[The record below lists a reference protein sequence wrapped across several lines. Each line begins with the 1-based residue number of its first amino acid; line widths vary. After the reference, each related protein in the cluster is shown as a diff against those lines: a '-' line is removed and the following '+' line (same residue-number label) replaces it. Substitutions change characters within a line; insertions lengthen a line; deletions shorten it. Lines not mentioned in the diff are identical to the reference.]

1 MEAPQ
6 FPVIRPPVPI
16 PQTPPPPPPT
26 EIPRTPSSPVVNLQV
41 PDSKD
46 IITPPLVAK
55 PSKSSSPS
63 TSNHN
68 VISIPSYSRW
78 FSWDKIHETETR
90 FLPEFFD
97 GKSTTKNPSVYKY
110 YRDTMIQKF
119 REKPMN
125 KITYTE
131 IRKMLV
137 GDVGS
142 IRRVF
147 DFLEGWGLINYTG
160 MVPLRSKEEKGSSST
175 GSVKSNEGVI
185 SVSAYQPSPLS
196 SSSKETAKKFCSG
209 CKTVCSIACFV
220 CDQHDLTLCARCY
233 VRGNYRVGVS
243 ATEFR
248 RVEIREATKTGD
260 WTEKD
265 TLHLLEAI
273 QHFGDDWKKV
283 AEHVGGRSEK
293 ECVARFIKL
302 PFKEQFVGPPASAE
316 VDKYY
321 DTKDQSETEAGA
333 ENVSSSSPAKKR
345 CLTPLADASNPIMA
359 QVAFLSA
366 MAGCGVAEAAARAAV
381 AALSEEDLLIG
392 HKGIR
397 EGSGSLPAETGV
409 VSGATNN
416 GNSAFSKLESVSC
429 APDNDNSTLS
439 KLEEAASGAAD
450 NSTLS
455 KLGKAV
461 SGAADNS
468 TLSKLG
474 EAVGEA
480 QVSLQKEEQNPEKSI
495 SDIVEVQMKEIQEKI
510 AHFEEMEL
518 HMEKE
523 WHQLQDMKNHFF
535 ADQLAFL
542 FHSKAPSNKN
552 TSIEKGSVNTTDI
565 VT

>member
-1 MEAPQ
+1 MEAAQ
-6 FPVIRPPVPI
+6 FPVIKPPVPI
-16 PQTPPPPPPT
+16 PQTPPPPPT
-26 EIPRTPSSPVVNLQV
+26 EIPGTPSPPVVNLQI
-41 PDSKD
+41 PDPKD
-46 IITPPLVAK
+46 IITPLLVPK

-63 TSNHN
+63 TSNQN

-78 FSWDKIHETETR
+78 FLWDKIHETETR

-97 GKSTTKNPSVYKY
+97 GKSTMKNPSVYKY

-119 REKPMN
+119 REKPLN

-160 MVPLRSKEEKGSSST
+160 MVPSRSNSKWEVRGCSSS
-175 GSVKSNEGVI
+175 GSVKLNEGVI
-185 SVSAYQPSPLS
+185 SGSPYQPSPLS
-196 SSSKETAKKFCSG
+196 SSTKETTKKLCSG

-248 RVEIREATKTGD
+248 RVEISEATKTGD
-260 WTEKD
+260 WTEKE
-265 TLHLLEAI
+265 TLRLLEAI

-293 ECVARFIKL
+293 ECVARFVKF
-302 PFKEQFVGPPASAE
+302 PFKEQFIGPPDSVE

-333 ENVSSSSPAKKR
+333 ENVSSSAPAKKR
-345 CLTPLADASNPIMA
+345 CLTPLADVSNPIMA
-359 QVAFLSA
+359 QVAFLST
-366 MAGCGVAEAAARAAV
+366 MAGSGVAEAAARAAV
-381 AALSEEDLLIG
+381 AALSKEDLLIS
-392 HKGIR
+392 HKEIR
-397 EGSGSLPAETGV
+397 EGFGSLPAETGV
-409 VSGATNN
+409 LSGATDN
-416 GNSAFSKLESVSC
+416 G
-429 APDNDNSTLS
+429 NSTLS
-439 KLEEAASGAAD
+439 KLEVAVSDAAD
-450 NSTLS
+450 TSTL
-455 KLGKAV
+455 K
-461 SGAADNS
+461 
-468 TLSKLG
+468 
-474 EAVGEA
+474 
-480 QVSLQKEEQNPEKSI
+480 KEEQNPEKSI
-495 SDIVEVQMKEIQEKI
+495 SDIVEVQMKEMQDKI
-510 AHFEEMEL
+510 VHFEEMEL

-523 WHQLQDMKNHFF
+523 WHQLQDMKNQFF

-542 FHSKAPSNKN
+542 F
-552 TSIEKGSVNTTDI
+552 I
-565 VT
+565 VQLHQTRIQA

>member
-1 MEAPQ
+1 MEAAQ
-6 FPVIRPPVPI
+6 FPVIKQPVPI
-16 PQTPPPPPPT
+16 SQIPPPPPT
-26 EIPRTPSSPVVNLQV
+26 EIPRTPSSPVVNLQI

-160 MVPLRSKEEKGSSST
+160 MVPMRSKEEKGSSST

-185 SVSAYQPSPLS
+185 SVSPYQPSPLS
-196 SSSKETAKKFCSG
+196 SSTKETAKKFCSG

-220 CDQHDLTLCARCY
+220 CDKHDLTLCARCY

-293 ECVARFIKL
+293 ECVACFIKL
-302 PFKEQFVGPPASAE
+302 PFKEQFVGPPDSAE

-366 MAGCGVAEAAARAAV
+366 MAGSGVAEAAARAAV

-397 EGSGSLPAETGV
+397 EGCGSLPAETGV
-409 VSGATNN
+409 VSGATND
-416 GNSAFSKLESVSC
+416 GNSTLSKLEESVSC

-439 KLEEAASGAAD
+439 KLEEAVPGAAD

-455 KLGKAV
+455 KLE
-461 SGAADNS
+461 
-468 TLSKLG
+468 

-480 QVSLQKEEQNPEKSI
+480 QVSLKKEEQNPEKSI

-510 AHFEEMEL
+510 VHFEEMEL

-523 WHQLQDMKNHFF
+523 WHQLQDMKNQFF

-542 FHSKAPSNKN
+542 YHSKTPSNKN
-552 TSIEKGSVNTTDI
+552 ASIEKGSVNTTDI

>member
-1 MEAPQ
+1 
-6 FPVIRPPVPI
+6 
-16 PQTPPPPPPT
+16 
-26 EIPRTPSSPVVNLQV
+26 
-41 PDSKD
+41 
-46 IITPPLVAK
+46 
-55 PSKSSSPS
+55 
-63 TSNHN
+63 
-68 VISIPSYSRW
+68 
-78 FSWDKIHETETR
+78 
-90 FLPEFFD
+90 
-97 GKSTTKNPSVYKY
+97 
-110 YRDTMIQKF
+110 MIQKF

-185 SVSAYQPSPLS
+185 SVSPYQPSPLS
-196 SSSKETAKKFCSG
+196 SSTKETAKKFCSG

-366 MAGCGVAEAAARAAV
+366 MAGSGVAEAAARAAV

-397 EGSGSLPAETGV
+397 ERSGSLPAETGV

-416 GNSAFSKLESVSC
+416 GNSALSRLESVSC
-429 APDNDNSTLS
+429 APDSDNSTLS
-439 KLEEAASGAAD
+439 KLEEA
-450 NSTLS
+450 
-455 KLGKAV
+455 V
-461 SGAADNS
+461 SGTANNS

-474 EAVGEA
+474 EAVCGAADNSTLSNLEEAVGEA
-480 QVSLQKEEQNPEKSI
+480 QVSLTKEEQIPEKSI

-523 WHQLQDMKNHFF
+523 WQQLQDMKNQFF

-542 FHSKAPSNKN
+542 FHSKTPSNKN